1 MADQLNLN
9 ASSGFK
15 SPPKYSF
22 THSPVLGKDKPSK
35 QPGPGEY
42 PQMKSEKDK
51 FGKTPSWSI
60 GGATRGGKDWA
71 PMPGPG
77 AYTPSNPDFV
87 SPKWGFT
94 NDNRL
99 KPNKRSTTPGPG
111 QYELKSTLQGRDVS
125 ICSKPESKGLT
136 GTLPGPGAFTPS
148 WSTTSNYGSAP
159 SIGFG
164 ASNKPACLPDSTK
177 WMCWMGEDGGV
188 EDTWPWAVR
197 DSHHPYRQC
206 DDEESERVLHQRTL
220 AWKRQGRY
228 HSWSS
233 TSWYHLQV
241 KGPASPRF
249 RRSLGCA
256 PRLGGLRQRRLAR
269 AGS

>member
-42 PQMKSEKDK
+42 PQVKSEKDK

-164 ASNKPACLPDSTK
+164 ASNRAKMVVSKTPGPGQYEIPTTLIGNVTMKSPSAYSIK
-177 WMCWMGEDGGV
+177 GR
-188 EDTWPWAVR
+188 WPGKDKAATT
-197 DSHHPYRQC
+197 P
-206 DDEESERVLHQRTL
+206 
-220 AWKRQGRY
+220 
-228 HSWSS
+228 
-233 TSWYHLQV
+233 
-241 KGPASPRF
+241 
-249 RRSLGCA
+249 
-256 PRLGGLRQRRLAR
+256 GGLQLACEEHLHSLR
-269 AGS
+269 G